1 MNITEADDATLI
13 GLCIAEKNNERFP
26 RELIRRY
33 GNTVMQTI
41 AWTFRR
47 FSHVVREDV
56 EDVFQEVFTSLYNNE
71 CSAIKKFDPIRAQ
84 FGTYVSAIARHSA
97 INACRRKRNCEDELT
112 DTIEGNGLEIEKMLE
127 NRENMKQIHAVMNSA
142 SSKEQLFYSL
152 YFEELVPP
160 EEIAIILNISID
172 TVYSKKS
179 KIIEKIKNAL
189 CVVEKEQG

>member
-1 MNITEADDATLI
+1 
-13 GLCIAEKNNERFP
+13 
-26 RELIRRY
+26 
-33 GNTVMQTI
+33 
-41 AWTFRR
+41 
-47 FSHVVREDV
+47 
-56 EDVFQEVFTSLYNNE
+56 
-71 CSAIKKFDPIRAQ
+71 
-84 FGTYVSAIARHSA
+84 
-97 INACRRKRNCEDELT
+97 
-112 DTIEGNGLEIEKMLE
+112 
-127 NRENMKQIHAVMNSA
+127 MKQIHAVMNSA